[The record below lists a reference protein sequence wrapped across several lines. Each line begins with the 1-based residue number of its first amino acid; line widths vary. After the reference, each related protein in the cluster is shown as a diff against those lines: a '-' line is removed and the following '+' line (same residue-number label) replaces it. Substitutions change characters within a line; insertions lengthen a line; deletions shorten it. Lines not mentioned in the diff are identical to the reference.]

1 MPYID
6 DVSIS
11 NKITRILN
19 NNSTD
24 KAIRKISNIEIR
36 EDVEGEC
43 STHGTVI
50 KVIVPRVK
58 DGYSASSEGFIFVQF
73 AVLENAIVAE
83 RSLQGKKFANRI
95 VVSEYYDEGLFN
107 NGIL

>member
-36 EDVEGEC
+36 HDVLFPNI
-43 STHGTVI
+43 TKI
-50 KVIVPRVK
+50 DVK
-58 DGYSASSEGFIFVQF
+58 Q
-73 AVLENAIVAE
+73 
-83 RSLQGKKFANRI
+83 
-95 VVSEYYDEGLFN
+95 
-107 NGIL
+107 ILHIQKIDL